1 MSRRT
6 APVAALLAFAALFS
20 MVIAA
25 AAAAATGVEP
35 STVTDTML
43 PGASTTISKTVETSP
58 IPPNP
63 DIFFLA
69 DTTGSMGGAVDNVRT
84 GNTNVMAQVLAAQ
97 PTAQFGVGE
106 YKDVGSAFAYKL
118 NQSITANQA
127 NVNAGMGQW
136 FASGGGDTPECQLFA
151 LQSLATSPLTG
162 FRIGS
167 SRIVVWFGDAIGHD
181 PCSGATEVTA
191 TAALVAAGIRVIAI
205 STGEENNLNGTGQAS
220 RIAAATGGTFLAGA
234 SDDQVSDAI
243 LDGLQNLPVTVSHAV
258 SCETGV
264 SASLTP
270 ASQAGTSGDV
280 FTFSETYGV
289 NPGTS
294 AGTYGCTVKFL
305 INGMDGGP
313 EFTETITITVTVPA
327 PDLAIAKT
335 GPAQVTEGD
344 NITYTLTATNN
355 GPTTATGVTVSDPV
369 PANSTFVSASPGC
382 ALAAGVVT
390 CTAGVMAPGSSQVF
404 TIVVMAGSGNTVV
417 NTATIDGLQD
427 DPNAANN
434 SATVTTQI
442 NHNPVCTAATTGLG
456 LLWPPNHKMVNG
468 QIAGVTDVD
477 PGDVITLSIGGI
489 TQDEPVNGAADGNT
503 SPDATIGSGGAF
515 QVRAER
521 SGQGDG
527 RVYRVAFTASD
538 GEGGTCS
545 GIGRIGVPHDQGGQ
559 PVPIDSAPPS
569 FNSLLP

>member
-6 APVAALLAFAALFS
+6 APVAALLALAALFS

-25 AAAAATGVEP
+25 AAAAAPGVTP
-35 STVTDTML
+35 NTVTATLL
-43 PGASTTISKTVETSP
+43 PGASQTISKSVETSP

-69 DTTGSMGGAVDNVRT
+69 DTTGSMGGAVANVRT
-84 GNTNVMAQVLAAQ
+84 GNGNVMATVVAAQ

-106 YKDVGSAFAYKL
+106 YKDTTDSFAYRL
-118 NQSITANQA
+118 NQPITANQA
-127 NVNAGMGQW
+127 AVTAGMTQW
-136 FASGGGDTPECQLFA
+136 FAGGGGDTPECQFNALF
-151 LQSLATSPLTG
+151 QLATSPLTG
-162 FRIGS
+162 FRTGS

-181 PCSGATEVTA
+181 PCNGATELAA

-205 STGEENNLNGTGQAS
+205 STGDENNLNGTGQAS

-243 LDGLQNLPVTVSHAV
+243 LDGLQNLPVSVSHTVS
-258 SCETGV
+258 CDPGV
-264 SASLTP
+264 NASLTP
-270 ASQAGTSGDV
+270 ASQTGTSGDV

-289 NPGTS
+289 NLGTL

-305 INGMDGGP
+305 INAMDGGP
-313 EFTETITITVTVPA
+313 GFTETITITVPA

-335 GPAQVTEGD
+335 GPAQVTEGT
-344 NITYTLTATNN
+344 NITYTLTARNL

-369 PANSTFVSASPGC
+369 PANSTFVSASAGC

-390 CTAGVMAPGSSQVF
+390 CTAGTLAPGASQVF
-404 TIVVMAGSGNTVV
+404 TIVVKAGSGNTVV

-468 QIAGVTDVD
+468 RIAGVTDVD
-477 PGDVITLSIGGI
+477 PGDVITLSISGI
-489 TQDEPVNGAADGNT
+489 TQDEPVNGEADGNT
-503 SPDATIGSGGAF
+503 SPDATIGANGAF
-515 QVRAER
+515 KVRAER

-538 GEGGTCS
+538 GEGGSCS